1 MNGLKHA
8 VIMMLFIVTSV
19 LAAWSEAR
27 ALSFSFQINRFQV
40 NQGGMDLVNDSFD
53 DGREPPIGRPSDDD
67 ACAATNS
74 CRYRTPTIGTFGAND
89 ETGGSLT
96 LNDIGGDIGTS
107 SSGVRRVRKGAQLRR
122 RIRQIPVGSEVA
134 EGFFVEADF
143 AGTLPRDTLAE
154 FGLRESYRIQLIDS
168 GTGGTFDD
176 SVILEVA
183 NAGGVPRIRFRDVSG
198 GETLGDLFP
207 GPLSSE
213 ITLRLNVDASGNVTA
228 SFDANG
234 SAGDSILSIF
244 LMTTGWWP
252 PPPFI
257 TARTSPV
264 RVSWPKARYPNPLPC
279 SSSASAWS
287 GRGEP
292 WHSPKKGL
300 PFIGAI
306 FWSLLGLC

>member
-1 MNGLKHA
+1 MNGLKYA
-8 VIMMLFIVTSV
+8 VIMMLLVFTSV
-19 LAAWSEAR
+19 LAAWSEAP

-40 NQGGMDLVNDSFD
+40 NQGGVNLVNDSFD

-122 RIRQIPVGSEVA
+122 PIRQIPVGSEVA

-213 ITLRLNVDASGNVTA
+213 ITLRLNVDSSGNVTA

-234 SAGDSILSIF
+234 SAGGFNFIDILDDNGVVATTTIYNGEDFTRARF
-244 LMTTGWWP
+244 L
-252 PPPFI
+252 
-257 TARTSPV
+257 AQSPI
-264 RVSWPKARYPNPLPC
+264 P
-279 SSSASAWS
+279 
-287 GRGEP
+287 EP
-292 WHSPKKGL
+292 STL
-300 PFIGAI
+300 L
-306 FWSLLGLC
+306 LLGFGLVGLGLFRRRRKAA